1 VDGEPAAPEGAG
13 AFAAWFATY
22 AARVASGCY
31 RVAPIV
37 PDAPRTGGVVL
48 FPDGELPGGAGVAAA
63 TTVGVAVRAS
73 AVYLPNHPSGFAYS
87 IRLRATDAL
96 SYGSC
101 QLKARHWKIAD
112 GDEPHR
118 DVRGDGVVG
127 KFPVLRAGGWR
138 DDAQVGDLARGF
150 ERAVERGPD
159 RDGEFVYQ
167 SFSGPMLRPG
177 GGTFEG
183 ALEFHPGSVVE
194 PAGPTFLVAVP
205 RFRLR
210 VPEFIF

>member
-1 VDGEPAAPEGAG
+1 M
-13 AFAAWFATY
+13 
-22 AARVASGCY
+22 
-31 RVAPIV
+31 
-37 PDAPRTGGVVL
+37 L

-87 IRLRATDAL
+87 IRLRATEAL